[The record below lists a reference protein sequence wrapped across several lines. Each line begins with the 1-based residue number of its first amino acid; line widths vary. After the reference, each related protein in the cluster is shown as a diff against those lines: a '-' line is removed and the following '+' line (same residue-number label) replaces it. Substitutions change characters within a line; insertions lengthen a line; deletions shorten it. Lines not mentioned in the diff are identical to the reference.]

1 MTKFLTYIFIFL
13 FTFTSSVN
21 AGYFVKSESGL
32 GVFGHEIGHSM
43 YGDDEVTAGYLG
55 SRFADAYTDGLW
67 INGEDYSLGN
77 WNVADE
83 NSLYVGQNGV
93 DFSGVKNRDDFEPI
107 SLTLTGLTIAGSIY
121 SIQDSA
127 RKIYSWIEGEGYKGN
142 TTYIDPIDGRTYTA
156 EGNIK
161 EGAIELATAAA
172 ISGAFKIGGKVVGKI
187 KNGINKSLDSITFG
201 FDDVLPKET
210 LPALVLKSG
219 QELHTTTHLFDRMLE
234 RNISFKDITDVLK
247 NPLGISKVKMDK
259 FGPSYK
265 IVGKNATVI
274 INPETNTLITTY
286 KTTSNAKRLKQIL
299 DKL

>member
-1 MTKFLTYIFIFL
+1 MTKLLTYIFVFL

-43 YGDDEVTAGYLG
+43 YGDDEATAGYLG

-83 NSLYVGQNGV
+83 NSLYVGQNNV
-93 DFSGVKNRDDFEPI
+93 DFANVKNRDDFEPI
-107 SLTLTGLTIAGSIY
+107 SLTLTGLAVAGSLY

-142 TTYIDPIDGRTYTA
+142 TTYVDPISGEVYTA

-161 EGAIELATAAA
+161 EGVIELATAAA

-219 QELHTTTHLFDRMLE
+219 QELHTTAHLFDRMLE
-234 RNISFKDITDVLK
+234 RNISFKDITDALK

>member
-1 MTKFLTYIFIFL
+1 MYKLLTCIFIFL

-43 YGDDEVTAGYLG
+43 YGDDEATAGYLG

-77 WNVADE
+77 WNVADG

-107 SLTLTGLTIAGSIY
+107 SLTLTGLTVAGSIY

-142 TTYIDPIDGRTYTA
+142 TTYVDPISGEVYTSDA
-156 EGNIK
+156 MLK
-161 EGAIELATAAA
+161 EGAVDLATAAA
-172 ISGAFKIGGKVVGKI
+172 ISGAFKIGGKVVGKTGKSVKDTVNSI
-187 KNGINKSLDSITFG
+187 DDITRNLQKSKIQNSPKKVANYEKMGGISQLERDFNKLNTGMIEHKGNGVVLGIDKYGNRINMHNSRKNGA
-201 FDDVLPKET
+201 T
-210 LPALVLKSG
+210 L
-219 QELHTTTHLFDRMLE
+219 EIID
-234 RNISFKDITDVLK
+234 K
-247 NPLGISKVKMDK
+247 NTNFRTKIR
-259 FGPSYK
+259 YK
-265 IVGKNATVI
+265 
-274 INPETNTLITTY
+274 
-286 KTTSNAKRLKQIL
+286 
-299 DKL
+299 

>member
-21 AGYFVKSESGL
+21 ADYFVKSESGL

-43 YGDDEVTAGYLG
+43 YGDDEATAGYLG

-77 WNVADE
+77 WNVADG
-83 NSLYVGQNGV
+83 NSLYVGQNGS
-93 DFSGVKNRDDFEPI
+93 DFANVKNRDDFEPI
-107 SLTLTGLTIAGSIY
+107 SLTLTGLTVAGSLY

-127 RKIYSWIEGEGYKGN
+127 RKIYSWVEGEGYKGN

-219 QELHTTTHLFDRMLE
+219 QELHTTAHLFDRMLE
-234 RNISFKDITDVLK
+234 RNISFKDITDTIK
-247 NPLGISKVKMDK
+247 NTLHTTEIKVDE
-259 FGPSYK
+259 FGRPSYK
-265 IVGKNATVI
+265 IIGKKATVAV
-274 INPETNTLITTY
+274 NPNNNIVTVHPTNEG
-286 KTTSNAKRLKQIL
+286 KLKQIE
-299 DKL
+299 KNRRN

>member
-1 MTKFLTYIFIFL
+1 MITKLLTYIFIFL

-32 GVFGHEIGHSM
+32 TV
-43 YGDDEVTAGYLG
+43 
-55 SRFADAYTDGLW
+55 
-67 INGEDYSLGN
+67 
-77 WNVADE
+77 
-83 NSLYVGQNGV
+83 
-93 DFSGVKNRDDFEPI
+93 
-107 SLTLTGLTIAGSIY
+107 AGSLY

-127 RKIYSWIEGEGYKGN
+127 RKIYSWIEGEGYKGK
-142 TTYIDPIDGRTYTA
+142 TTYVDPISGEVYTSDAMLKDGA
-156 EGNIK
+156 VD
-161 EGAIELATAAA
+161 LATAAA

-219 QELHTTTHLFDRMLE
+219 QELHTTAHLFNRMLE
-234 RNISFKDITDVLK
+234 KNISFKDITDALK

-265 IVGKNATVI
+265 IVGKKATVI